1 MLYNENEINMEPEK
15 SQDQSDQR
23 NICFESIPQ
32 ECYENII
39 NTQKN
44 DLSFMRTNS
53 NYELIS
59 QDSEYNENI
68 YFNIRTVDNKK
79 SLGED
84 SCEDKLLFSSPV
96 EFNKEILPKL
106 PVFYPVGK
114 ELLNKEI
121 EKFDLIYYFIGRSL
135 ISVSLDIGK
144 IFFNWCNALKKH
156 FSNNG
161 DMKKYFSKIEP
172 IYFGGFKRAD
182 IYLVFS
188 RYDDELNRKKRKKLS
203 ENLKDLGIVNSL
215 GDDYLLPKLFEIF
228 HEILIIRINNIIQIS
243 KTLENETLRK
253 FFIRR
258 IRDYIKYIKKNK
270 NNLLLK
276 LEQQKE
282 EDIIFIEEFLK
293 KKQPPFEFTFGSGKK
308 YFQSHSLDFLQFI
321 ISRNIIILIC
331 RELMKEDDD
340 YLKKVFKFKK
350 YPKYYLKL
358 KEALSLF

>member
-1 MLYNENEINMEPEK
+1 
-15 SQDQSDQR
+15 
-23 NICFESIPQ
+23 
-32 ECYENII
+32 
-39 NTQKN
+39 
-44 DLSFMRTNS
+44 MRTNS

-121 EKFDLIYYFIGRSL
+121 EKFDLIYYFISRSY

-182 IYLVFS
+182 ILLDFFS
-188 RYDDELNRKKRKKLS
+188 GNGEFNRQEGKKLS
-203 ENLKDLGIVNSL
+203 ENLKNLGIVNRD
-215 GDDYLLPKLFEIF
+215 DDYLLPKLFEIF

-243 KTLENETLRK
+243 KKLINETLRK

-270 NNLLLK
+270 NNL

-308 YFQSHSLDFLQFI
+308 YCQSHSLDFLQFI

-340 YLKKVFKFKK
+340 YLKLVFNSRNI
-350 YPKYYLKL
+350 LNIIRN
-358 KEALSLF
+358 